1 MNDKKGWRCED
12 PVDSHA
18 NEVISRAEDTSLGKV
33 IPLAVRFTVDSK
45 NFTKYFFGLWAKL
58 NFESRDARRPHLY
71 LNWNCP
77 MESSGSSKIRFGSN
91 SGNKFSVLKKSCNF
105 W

>member
-45 NFTKYFFGLWAKL
+45 NFTKYFLAYGQNLIL
-58 NFESRDARRPHLY
+58 NHAMPDDLIY
-71 LNWNCP
+71 
-77 MESSGSSKIRFGSN
+77 I
-91 SGNKFSVLKKSCNF
+91 
-105 W
+105 

>member
-45 NFTKYFFGLWAKL
+45 NFTKYFLAYGQ
-58 NFESRDARRPHLY
+58 N
-71 LNWNCP
+71 
-77 MESSGSSKIRFGSN
+77 
-91 SGNKFSVLKKSCNF
+91 
-105 W
+105 